1 MRVFLRYETEKGGL
15 EMMYVSQLLKAGHQ
29 MRVPN
34 QLTKTEISTHA
45 NQSSGKWLFSQKTCH
60 EVSQM

>member
-1 MRVFLRYETEKGGL
+1 
-15 EMMYVSQLLKAGHQ
+15 MYVSQLLKAGHQ

-34 QLTKTEISTHA
+34 QLTKKEISTHA
-45 NQSSGKWLFSQKTCH
+45 NQSSGKWLFSHKTCH